1 MDYQDIPNAE
11 PRGSDI
17 RVYYTGITCDT
28 KTVVVKTNEKNLVI
42 PRTVITHV
50 DEISVW
56 VTAEYADRWDL
67 WAYSS
72 RAEQPPYKRPIVVQ
86 IHVGSLKR
94 HKMEFPRTYTVENKK
109 IKIVCNCGKR
119 FNYYYTKQPDTSVT
133 CQCGAEYN
141 PKDLVEKFYTG
152 VPAKLTK

>member
-1 MDYQDIPNAE
+1 
-11 PRGSDI
+11 
-17 RVYYTGITCDT
+17 
-28 KTVVVKTNEKNLVI
+28 
-42 PRTVITHV
+42 
-50 DEISVW
+50 
-56 VTAEYADRWDL
+56 
-67 WAYSS
+67 
-72 RAEQPPYKRPIVVQ
+72 
-86 IHVGSLKR
+86 
-94 HKMEFPRTYTVENKK
+94 MEFPRTYTVENKK

>member
-67 WAYSS
+67 
-72 RAEQPPYKRPIVVQ
+72 
-86 IHVGSLKR
+86 
-94 HKMEFPRTYTVENKK
+94 
-109 IKIVCNCGKR
+109 
-119 FNYYYTKQPDTSVT
+119 
-133 CQCGAEYN
+133 
-141 PKDLVEKFYTG
+141 
-152 VPAKLTK
+152 